1 MEGSVQP
8 GKSQRGT
15 KDIGFG
21 LKGSEDAELGLL
33 ELSPVVTTPHHLG
46 IFFFFFFPKTLS
58 KVLSLETQL

>member
-15 KDIGFG
+15 KDIGFD
-21 LKGSEDAELGLL
+21 LKGSEDGELGLL

-46 IFFFFFFPKTLS
+46 IIPPPQNPF
-58 KVLSLETQL
+58 